1 LELAP
6 FILERLRR
14 SPVKIHHGF
23 VNLLYRILRLQR
35 ITRPMAPLPTIT
47 QPAEL
52 GFIAQAPLVPES
64 LLRQHHCLWPAD
76 GRFKAAARLLQSLW
90 REDRGLPAGAFVT
103 ADGHRRRLGSR
114 ITYMAGKAGLN
125 FLTPTIAFTTW
136 REVVYR
142 ELNAVYDFDR
152 LRQNLLSSQ
161 PLCFNAFA
169 PLKRDLNLAT
179 RVFAE
184 LLPGFIAEVED
195 VLFEHSPARGHPA
208 FTADHTAF
216 DLCIR
221 GRTPTGQRAF
231 IAIELK
237 YAEGMN
243 ETSRPLH
250 ARYDELAKISGLFN
264 DPSDAALRRN
274 PLQQCFRQHCLAQA
288 MLLRD
293 VADVGIYM
301 FIAPRLNHL
310 AQNAAEAYAGHLDG
324 HGPGRVPFVAITLEN
339 LIEAIAAAGDPD
351 HAHLLHRRYTD
362 WHQIEGEIDLA
373 QAEDLNTAK
382 VRLGQPDVTTET
394 LTS

>member
-1 LELAP
+1 
-6 FILERLRR
+6 
-14 SPVKIHHGF
+14 
-23 VNLLYRILRLQR
+23 
-35 ITRPMAPLPTIT
+35 MALHTLIT
-47 QPAEL
+47 QPDDL
-52 GFIAQAPLVPES
+52 GVITQAPLVPEA
-64 LLRQHHCLWPAD
+64 LLRQHHCLWPSD

-90 REDRGLPAGAFVT
+90 REDRGLPVGAFVT
-103 ADGHRRRLGSR
+103 ADGRRRRLGSR
-114 ITYMAGKAGLN
+114 ITYMAGRGGLN
-125 FLTPTIAFTTW
+125 FLTPAIAFTAW

-169 PLKRDLNLAT
+169 PLKRDLHLAT

-184 LLPGFIAEVED
+184 LLPGFFHEVTS

-208 FTADHTAF
+208 FTADNTAF

-231 IAIELK
+231 VSLELK
-237 YAEGMN
+237 YSEALSEA
-243 ETSRPLH
+243 SRPLH

-264 DPSDAALRRN
+264 DPAEPALRKN
-274 PLQQCFRQHCLAQA
+274 PLQQMFRQHCLAQA

-293 VADVGIYM
+293 VADLGIYM

-373 QAEDLNTAK
+373 QAEDFDTAK
-382 VRLGQPDVTTET
+382 ARLGEPDVTTET
-394 LTS
+394 LAS